1 MIADARCAFGPDLLM
16 SESQP
21 NAYLP
26 AFSAVWR
33 TADESVFCIRTSTPW
48 SIMLC
53 AASPSLGGSNHL
65 LTHTTRVSTLG
76 LTLCAPSVNESM
88 LRMTSGIGID
98 ATTPSLFDLVIAPA
112 TTPAMY
118 APS

>member
-1 MIADARCAFGPDLLM
+1 MIAEARCALGPDLLM

-21 NAYLP
+21 KAYLP
-26 AFSAVWR
+26 SLSAVCT
-33 TADESVFCIRTSTPW
+33 TAEESVFCISTSMPW
-48 SIMLC
+48 SMRLC

-76 LTLCAPSVNESM
+76 LTLWAPSVNESM